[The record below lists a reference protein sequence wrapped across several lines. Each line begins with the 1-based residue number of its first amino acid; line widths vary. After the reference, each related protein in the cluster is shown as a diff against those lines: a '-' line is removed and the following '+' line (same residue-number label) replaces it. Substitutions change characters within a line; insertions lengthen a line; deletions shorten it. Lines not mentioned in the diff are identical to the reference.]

1 MRTQS
6 MKTENHNASQTNGVL
21 EKISL
26 FPILLVNFIGT
37 LGYSII
43 LPFLIILVIRFGGD
57 ELMYGIMGA
66 TYSFFQLIGAPIL
79 GNWSDRYG
87 RKKILL
93 LSQAGTFLAWILFI
107 VALLIPETEIFNMN
121 SSSGNILLTMPL
133 LLLFLA
139 RALDGITG
147 GNVSVANAYLAD
159 VTSEDD
165 RKQNFGKMS
174 AAANLGFIIGPALAG
189 VLGATK
195 YGELLPV
202 TAAML
207 ISLAAIFVIAFVMP
221 ESKPCVLTKPVDQKR
236 INKVFGQ
243 EQKDCYKLEGAEEF
257 SFKNILG
264 LTHIPFMLF
273 LYFLIFLAFNFFYV
287 AFPIH
292 AVEGL
297 KWSVLEIGI
306 FFSII
311 GLLLVLVEGPILN
324 KISRRYSDGLL
335 TIVGSILLAFSFFLF
350 TSESELIIFV
360 GIILFSTGNGI
371 MWPSFLSQLSK
382 IADQKYQGAVQGFA
396 SSAGSLASIIGLIA
410 GGLLYGIIA
419 VKTFFIT
426 GFLFVLIFIL
436 LILFFVIEKPGEQRN
451 LNIESSEKT

>member
-1 MRTQS
+1 
-6 MKTENHNASQTNGVL
+6 MKTENYNVSQTGGVIA
-21 EKISL
+21 KISL

-93 LSQAGTFLAWILFI
+93 LSQAGTWLAWILFI
-107 VALLIPETEIFNMN
+107 IALLIPETEIFNMN
-121 SSSGNILLTMPL
+121 SPSGNILLTMPL
-133 LLLFLA
+133 LLIFLA

-189 VLGATK
+189 VLGATA

-221 ESKPCVLTKPVDQKR
+221 ESKPCVLSIPVDQKR

-243 EQKDCYKLEGAEEF
+243 EQKDCYKLKGAEEF

-306 FFSII
+306 FFSVI
-311 GLLLVLVEGPILN
+311 GLILVLVEGPILS
-324 KISRRYSDGLL
+324 KISRRYSDGVL

-350 TSESELIIFV
+350 TSESKLIIFV
-360 GIILFSTGNGI
+360 GVILFSCGNGV

-382 IADQKYQGAVQGFA
+382 MADQKYQGAVQGFA

-410 GGLLYGIIA
+410 GGFIYRILA
-419 VKTFFIT
+419 VKTFLIP
-426 GFLFVLIFIL
+426 GFLFLIIFIL
-436 LILFFVIEKPGEQRN
+436 LILFFVIDKSGESRK
-451 LNIESSEKT
+451 LNSKSKKKA

>member
-1 MRTQS
+1 MNAES
-6 MKTENHNASQTNGVL
+6 KTSVPTGSVRGRV
-21 EKISL
+21 SL

-93 LSQAGTFLAWILFI
+93 LSQVGTFLAWVLFI
-107 VALLIPETEIFNMN
+107 IALLIPDTELFHMN
-121 SSSGNILLTMPL
+121 TSSGSFLLTMPL
-133 LLLFLA
+133 LILFLA

-165 RKQNFGKMS
+165 RKQNFGKM
-174 AAANLGFIIGPALAG
+174 AAAGNLGFIIGPALAG
-189 VLGATK
+189 VLGATVF
-195 YGELLPV
+195 GELLPV

-207 ISLAAIFVIAFVMP
+207 ISLAAIFVIAFIMP
-221 ESKPCVLTKPVDQKR
+221 ESNPCILSSPIDEKR

-243 EQKDCYKLEGAEEF
+243 EQKDCYKLAGAEKI
-257 SFKNILG
+257 SLKNVLR
-264 LTHIPFMLF
+264 LKHIPFLLL

-292 AVEGL
+292 AIQGL
-297 KWSVLEIGI
+297 KWSLLKLGV
-306 FFSII
+306 FFSLV
-311 GLLLVLVEGPILN
+311 GLILVLVEGPVLG
-324 KISRRYSDGLL
+324 KISGKYSDSIL
-335 TIVGSILLAFSFFLF
+335 IIAGSILLGMSFFLF
-350 TSESELIIFV
+350 TSENEILILAGV
-360 GIILFSTGNGI
+360 ILFSGGNGI

-382 IADQKYQGAVQGFA
+382 MAGQKFQGAVQGYA
-396 SSAGSLASIIGLIA
+396 SSTGSLASIIGLIA
-410 GGLLYGIIA
+410 GGFLYGLLG
-419 VKTFFIT
+419 VQTFLIP
-426 GFLFVLIFIL
+426 GFLFLLIFVL
-436 LILFFVIEKPGEQRN
+436 LILFSASEN
-451 LNIESSEKT
+451 SSPLELGD